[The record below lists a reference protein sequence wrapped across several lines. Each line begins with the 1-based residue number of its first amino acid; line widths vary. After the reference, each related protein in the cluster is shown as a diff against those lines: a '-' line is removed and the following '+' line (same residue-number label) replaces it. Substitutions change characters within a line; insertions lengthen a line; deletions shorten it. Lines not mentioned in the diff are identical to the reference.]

1 MTAIA
6 EILNQDVFG
15 VSIGRLGIFFI
26 ILLVTFIIRSVFFY
40 VLDKTIIA
48 LVKKTK
54 TEFDD
59 LVVNAVRT
67 PLSYLILLQGFYLAV
82 LSLELPEKIGLVEIS
97 GLLRGI

>member
-40 VLDKTIIA
+40 VVDKKVSAGELI
-48 LVKKTK
+48 
-54 TEFDD
+54 
-59 LVVNAVRT
+59 VNEGAI
-67 PLSYLILLQGFYLAV
+67 LQSWHLILV
-82 LSLELPEKIGLVEIS
+82 IH
-97 GLLRGI
+97 

>member
-1 MTAIA
+1 MITISG
-6 EILNQDVFG
+6 ILNQDIFG

-40 VLDKTIIA
+40 IVDKKIIA

-59 LVVNAVRT
+59 LVINAVRT
-67 PLSYLILLQGFYLAV
+67 PLSYLILLHGFYLAV
-82 LSLELPEKIGLVEIS
+82 
-97 GLLRGI
+97 